1 MIKTI
6 TKRDNV
12 TIEPFTPAKLINWG
26 EWASRSLPGRGN
38 WWHEVISEVL
48 DYFKGQEN
56 VHSQVLQ
63 KTLISLLLRRGTW
76 PANKM
81 AGRLYAASLHK
92 ELYGELMPTV
102 RALHHKLVKVGLM
115 APQPYTP
122 QEYAIV
128 ETFID
133 HERDFDLAHSQIH
146 QNRKK
151 YALRPQ
157 TGKDEYET
165 PQFIFMRMAMAAAS
179 NEPKDTRMLQV
190 LSYYNQFSLAK
201 VNPPSPNY
209 INFGTHHHGYASC
222 CLVHG
227 EDTIDSLAIHDHIAY
242 VMTGMSAGIG
252 TVIHTRGPG
261 EPVRNGAISHQG
273 KAGYYQALGKATKA
287 NIQAGRGGACNTFF
301 SAYDPEA
308 MLHTNAQSQLAS
320 DDKKNRDIKFTINF
334 NQFFAKKAAKAEPIF
349 HFTPRTQPQLWKLLH
364 SADRQGFEN
373 LYNKIDADPNIPKTY
388 MDARDFIIY
397 AGLKSNEI
405 STLHYMF
412 IDECNRHTPFDEPIN
427 SSNLCVAPETEILT
441 KDGNLPIAPLVNQNV
456 TIWNGYEWSEVTVK
470 KTSDR
475 AALIKVVT
483 SRGTLECTPYHKFDL
498 KPEGIDDTADD
509 IEVKAS
515 SLKAGLELKAYK
527 DHQTGEW
534 LSNKVLD
541 VIDEGRF
548 DATYC
553 FTEPKRHLGVFNGI
567 LTGQCVEIVEPTHA
581 YRHMTDLYS
590 EVDNGFI
597 RFMDKLGVERTIP
610 HSDRVVVWRDNKQKI
625 TYAGSLRKNDTV
637 MESQGETIVQA
648 EGMVEVSQ
656 VLEHKP
662 TSEVALCSLAAIPVC
677 NINSDDEYFKAAYDS
692 LKMIDYCIHRS
703 TYKLPHVGYTAKM
716 RMNAAI
722 GMMGVSTVLARKG
735 LKYGSKEGRAEIH
748 RLSERHAY
756 FVIKASLAIAKERG
770 NAPWIHK
777 TKWPEGWLPIDTYN
791 RNVDELTDEPLHYD
805 WEKLR
810 SEIIAQGGIA
820 HSVVI
825 AHMPTES
832 SSKASGVPRSVMP
845 IEEVASK
852 RSDSS
857 NVVDWVALDSDLYE
871 YESAYDVETMD
882 MIAAYAIMQ
891 KFTDQAISADL
902 FIDRNHKQLKES
914 DILNEFFAMVKY
926 GIKTRYYQQTKSYTR
941 KVEAAGVHPSIA
953 EVAQAAGIV
962 LPDTERPAKEAPKPP
977 EPFEI
982 QEVASAPTIAGLSID
997 FEDTEDTSRGCGSGA
1012 CTI

>member
-427 SSNLCVAPETEILT
+427 SSNLCV
-441 KDGNLPIAPLVNQNV
+441 
-456 TIWNGYEWSEVTVK
+456 
-470 KTSDR
+470 
-475 AALIKVVT
+475 
-483 SRGTLECTPYHKFDL
+483 
-498 KPEGIDDTADD
+498 
-509 IEVKAS
+509 
-515 SLKAGLELKAYK
+515 
-527 DHQTGEW
+527 
-534 LSNKVLD
+534 
-541 VIDEGRF
+541 
-548 DATYC
+548 
-553 FTEPKRHLGVFNGI
+553 
-567 LTGQCVEIVEPTHA
+567 EIVEPTHA

-637 MESQGETIVQA
+637 MESQGDTIVQA

-716 RMNAAI
+716 RMNAAV

-805 WEKLR
+805 WEGLR
-810 SEIIAQGGIA
+810 REIIAQGGIA

-871 YESAYDVETMD
+871 YESAYNVETMD

-953 EVAQAAGIV
+953 EAAQAAGIV